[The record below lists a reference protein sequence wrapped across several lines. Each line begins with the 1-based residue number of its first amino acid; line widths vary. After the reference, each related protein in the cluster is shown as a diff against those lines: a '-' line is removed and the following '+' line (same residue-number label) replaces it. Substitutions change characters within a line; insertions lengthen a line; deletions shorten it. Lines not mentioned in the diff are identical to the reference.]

1 MCYYHQKRWQCG
13 YWRWGQFSRQ
23 CPKEYRT
30 GETCGLKLVMD
41 THDDRESCRLCHDID
56 RKKRRMAKMA
66 ADMARWRREGN
77 RPATVERTEVEYR
90 AVEKQMLEM
99 EVQHYERVRGER

>member
-1 MCYYHQKRWQCG
+1 MCYYNQKRWRCG

-41 THDDRESCRLCHDID
+41 THDELEKCRLCHDID
-56 RKKRRMAKMA
+56 RKQRRLKKME
-66 ADMARWRREGN
+66 ADMSRWRREGN
-77 RPATVERTEVEYR
+77 RPATIERTQVEYM
-90 AVEKQMLEM
+90 AVEKQMVDLQI
-99 EVQHYERVRGER
+99 QHYERVTGVA